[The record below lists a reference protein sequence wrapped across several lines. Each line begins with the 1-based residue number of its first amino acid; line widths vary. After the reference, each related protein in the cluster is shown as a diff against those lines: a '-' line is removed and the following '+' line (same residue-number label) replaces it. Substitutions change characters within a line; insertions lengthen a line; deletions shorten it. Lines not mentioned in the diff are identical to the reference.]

1 MRKKFRNDR
10 CHNRAPAMQDHP
22 ADSGVCERCVNA
34 TSRKDRA
41 FMRADPCL
49 DLSRCHVGRWI
60 DYDSPMNDRLS
71 TFNLRFTCTRR
82 MKAHFR
88 SAREFVR
95 ILISSRSHRSS
106 ARRGFPGLSSASV
119 HGLARHIGGLS
130 WCGRRPM
137 EAFEPAAFKRVPGD
151 GIVTLGKRGSCS
163 SWFRPLRLED
173 ANP

>member
-95 ILISSRSHRSS
+95 ILMTLDHIGHPRAAAFLAS
-106 ARRGFPGLSSASV
+106 AQRV
-119 HGLARHIGGLS
+119 HGLARRIGGLS

-137 EAFEPAAFKRVPGD
+137 RLLSPRRSSAYLATESLRSASAAVF
-151 GIVTLGKRGSCS
+151 